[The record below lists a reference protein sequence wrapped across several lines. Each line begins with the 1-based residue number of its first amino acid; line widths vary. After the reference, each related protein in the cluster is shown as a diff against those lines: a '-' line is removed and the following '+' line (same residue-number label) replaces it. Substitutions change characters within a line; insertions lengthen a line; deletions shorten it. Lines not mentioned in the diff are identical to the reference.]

1 MSIHSLESLPPIDAS
16 KFGSMDPMSQFLIE
30 PDMREDDA
38 EEDRDNH
45 RVELLN
51 EKQRRIYDY
60 VVANPGT
67 TVTIQAG
74 PGTGKTYTLKTI
86 AFVMKMFS
94 SVIIYKHDLLKRFA
108 HCSTRLTVAKLFMKM
123 FSMNY
128 PAYKAFTVQIGAHM
142 SPQEFI
148 YCLITLLNNAKLPP
162 FRGGI
167 VMLDE
172 YTVIPKP
179 LFIVLL
185 MLLKRYR
192 ITTIISGD
200 CNQLQSIQL
209 AQNNGITSYEIAQL
223 FSDKVFSLD
232 VNQRCPDPKYNV
244 LIKYISKISTSRKM
258 DASGYALVA
267 AIFMDKL
274 ASTSNFTD
282 LHIAGTHRELTRLVH
297 MYVVNESIPV
307 EFYSIEKDKRG
318 VKQLGI
324 LEDEDEEQD
333 ALDVM
338 DSSVMLPNGLIQP
351 SIVTKYIVDQEPKKF
366 LPYLPLYI
374 GGMYYIH
381 TLTETSQGKLVA
393 YNSEE
398 QTVTMQRSNGEF
410 TILGK
415 QKCTLV
421 VPEAHREAI
430 MQKISG
436 EIINFPIYP
445 ANVMT
450 MHKCQGCTIELP
462 LDINLADTTYQG
474 MYVAISRVTNPS
486 GIRRIT
492 MPDML
497 SHLLSTIINF
507 PEHVKPNF
515 DDFTEELLDSRMT
528 NYQFYQISEPK
539 QFVGLLSEFC
549 NSRDERERAGIRYKL
564 IDLSKSC
571 MRKLLNMPEP
581 IDRQE
586 MLAIN
591 QFVRDSDI
599 FMRAALIKNATDR
612 AIWLH
617 EFMRTNVKYSMLLQN
632 PTCYRHN
639 SLAVYCNP
647 SMAYPFNVSTID
659 YILSKSQLEDDY
671 NALRNCN
678 RLMKHDDCYYK
689 VSETRFQKIIYDRYM
704 EDPSGSSIT
713 TEYLCSMLPTDDGYD
728 ATTSEP
734 PAKRVKLI

>member
-1 MSIHSLESLPPIDAS
+1 MSIHALNSIPPIEAA
-16 KFGSMDPMSQFLIE
+16 KFGSMDPMSNFPIE
-30 PDMREDDA
+30 PDMREEDA
-38 EEDRDNH
+38 EEDRANH
-45 RVELLN
+45 KIDGLN

-60 VVANPGT
+60 IVANIGSI
-67 TVTIQAG
+67 VLIQAG
-74 PGTGKTYTLKTI
+74 PGTGKTHTLKAI
-86 AFVMKMFS
+86 AYALRMSS
-94 SVIIYKHDLLKRFA
+94 SVIIYKHDLLKRFT
-108 HCSTRLTVAKLFMKM
+108 HCSTKLTVAKLFMKM

-148 YCLITLLNNAKLPP
+148 YCLLTLLNTAHLPP
-162 FRGGI
+162 FGKGL
-167 VMLDE
+167 VLLDE
-172 YTVIPKP
+172 YTVIQKP
-179 LFIVLL
+179 LLIVLL

-192 ITTIISGD
+192 ITTVISGD

-209 AQNNGITSYEIAQL
+209 SQNNGITSYEIAQL

-232 VNQRCPDPKYNV
+232 VNQRCPDPKYNT

-267 AIFMDKL
+267 AMFMDKL
-274 ASTSNFTD
+274 AATSNFTD
-282 LHIAGTHRELTRLVH
+282 LHIAGTHRELTRLIH
-297 MYVVNESIPV
+297 MYVVNENIPV

-318 VKQLGI
+318 VKNLGI
-324 LEDEDEEQD
+324 LEDEEEDQD
-333 ALDVM
+333 AFDVM
-338 DSSVMLPNGLIQP
+338 DASVLLPNGLIQP
-351 SIVTKYIVDQEPKKF
+351 SIVTKYIADQEPKKF

-374 GGMYYIH
+374 GNMYYIQS
-381 TLTETSQGKLVA
+381 LKEQSQGKLIA
-393 YNSEE
+393 YNEKE
-398 QTVTMQRSNGEF
+398 QTVTLRRLNGECV
-410 TILGK
+410 TLGK

-421 VPEAHREAI
+421 VPELHREAI
-430 MQKISG
+430 MLKLSG
-436 EIINFPIYP
+436 EIINYPIYP
-445 ANVMT
+445 ANIMT

-474 MYVAISRVTNPS
+474 MYVAISRVTAPS
-486 GIRRIT
+486 GIKRIT

-497 SHLLSTIINF
+497 SYLLSTIINF
-507 PEHVKPNF
+507 PEHVKPDF
-515 DDFTEELLDSRMT
+515 DDFTEEMLDSRMT

-549 NSRDERERAGIRYKL
+549 NSRDERERIDIRRKL
-564 IDLSKSC
+564 IVLSKSC
-571 MRKLLNMPEP
+571 MRKLLNLPEP

-599 FMRAALIKNATDR
+599 FMRAAMIKNATDR

-617 EFMRTNVKYSMLLQN
+617 EFMRTNVKYSMMLQN
-632 PTCYRHN
+632 PTCYRNN
-639 SLAVYCNP
+639 SLSVYCTP

-678 RLMKHDDCYYK
+678 RLTKHDDCYYK
-689 VSETRFQKIIYDRYM
+689 VSETRFQKIIYDRYI

-713 TEYLCSMLPTDDGYD
+713 TEYLCSILPIDDGYEV
-728 ATTSEP
+728 AEP
-734 PAKRVKLI
+734 LAKRVKLI